1 MDFLNNLEKKMNEK
15 NLNKSQLA
23 KGMGV
28 APSTVNSWF
37 NRSAE
42 NITLKTLKKL
52 ADFLDCSIDSLVYG
66 DTNKKNLEEY
76 FLQAL
81 TSYIEALF
89 NNPATF
95 FNKSS
100 LSFKSS

>member
-1 MDFLNNLEKKMNEK
+1 MDFLSNLERKMNEK

-23 KGMGV
+23 RGMGV

-52 ADFLDCSIDSLVYG
+52 ADFLECSIDSLVYG
-66 DTNKKNLEEY
+66 EEQELD
-76 FLQAL
+76 FERFFMQAL
-81 TSYIEALF
+81 TSYME
-89 NNPATF
+89 
-95 FNKSS
+95 KR
-100 LSFKSS
+100 K

>member
-23 KGMGV
+23 RGMGV

-42 NITLKTLKKL
+42 NITLKTLRKL
-52 ADFLDCSIDSLVYG
+52 AEFLDCSIDSLVYG
-66 DTNKKNLEEY
+66 EQKVNDFET
-76 FLQAL
+76 FFMRSL
-81 TSYIEALF
+81 TSYMEE
-89 NNPATF
+89 
-95 FNKSS
+95 KRR
-100 LSFKSS
+100 

>member
-1 MDFLNNLEKKMNEK
+1 MDFINNLEKKMQEK

-23 KGMGV
+23 RGMGV

-42 NITLKTLKKL
+42 NITLKTLRKL
-52 ADFLDCSIDSLVYG
+52 ADFLECSIDSLVYG
-66 DTNKKNLEEY
+66 EKQERDFEKF

-81 TSYIEALF
+81 TSYME
-89 NNPATF
+89 
-95 FNKSS
+95 KR
-100 LSFKSS
+100 K

>member
-42 NITLKTLKKL
+42 NITLWRRKKP
-52 ADFLDCSIDSLVYG
+52 
-66 DTNKKNLEEY
+66 
-76 FLQAL
+76 
-81 TSYIEALF
+81 YIYQ
-89 NNPATF
+89 N
-95 FNKSS
+95 
-100 LSFKSS
+100 

>member
-42 NITLKTLKKL
+42 NITLKTLRKL

-66 DTNKKNLEEY
+66 EKNKKNLEEY

-81 TSYIEALF
+81 TSYMEERR
-89 NNPATF
+89 
-95 FNKSS
+95 K
-100 LSFKSS
+100 